1 MPDGDQDAR
10 LIQLFEQALAQP
22 AHRRESW
29 ARRACGADREL
40 ADRLVAL
47 LRADADDRDP
57 VAELVGTGARWLE
70 QSVAGMTGQRFG
82 PWRVSGEIGHGG
94 MGTVLAAERDDDE
107 YRKRV
112 AIKLIR
118 GFPDRERL
126 QRLRVERQIL
136 ADLDHPNIARLVD
149 GGSTRDGQ
157 PWLAIDFVDGEPIDR
172 WCAMHRI
179 SQHRR
184 ARLLIQ
190 IASAVHFAHQQLII
204 HRDIKPANVL
214 VTDDGTPKLLDF
226 GIAKL
231 LETADT
237 SGGDTQ
243 MRYYTPNY
251 SSPEQVGGRA
261 VSTLSDV
268 YSLGKLVEAVLR
280 SGREKAALARE
291 PAAIIARATAT
302 EPAERY
308 PSASA
313 LAADL
318 QRWLDGE
325 AVQALA
331 ARRGYRLLRFVARHR
346 VAVGACALAVV
357 IAGGLVWRI
366 VVESD
371 RARRS
376 AIRAEQTLGF
386 LTGLIDAARPEMA
399 QGRDVTVAQVLERGG
414 TQLAADTDA
423 SPTLKASIAAT
434 LAGAWHALDEFSRAA
449 SLYRRAAELATEA
462 GDTPAA
468 LRARAKA
475 LVAHTR
481 GGRAAEVTE
490 AAEALS
496 ADFLRLDPGD
506 PALRADVLNDWA
518 VWANEAG
525 RVEQAREALLEVI
538 ELRRMLGD
546 EATLAAAEHN
556 LAISEDRLGNF
567 KAALAAVESSLERK
581 RRVLGPDHPSTL
593 LGLRSLA
600 VFAGKAGQFE
610 RASRALDTMLE
621 QRIRLFGADNPKL
634 SADYNERASALHDA
648 GNYARAIALYQ
659 RALALDAQLD
669 DQPARHIYL
678 NNLAAAH
685 EDRGDFAAAEPL
697 LERSL
702 ALREQRFGTD
712 HATTLRARH
721 NLARLL
727 LQLERTDRARSLAD
741 DTLRRYRRVL
751 GPEHPATR
759 NSRLL
764 QARIRWAAAPKSRS
778 PAPLMRAAQ
787 AVLDDAGPSSRR
799 GLNARAVL
807 ARALLQAGRFDEAF
821 TRLERIVD
829 DYRAAFGPEHPR
841 AARLQLQL
849 ARIDQAQGRHR
860 AAEARLTAAA
870 PVLRRSLVPDAP
882 ALALLACLREAGR
895 DTCG

>member
-1 MPDGDQDAR
+1 MPDGDRDEQ
-10 LIQLFEQALAQP
+10 LIERFERALAQP

-29 ARRACGADREL
+29 ARSACGDDREL

-47 LRADADDRDP
+47 LRADADERDP
-57 VAELVGTGARWLE
+57 VAERVGNGARWLE
-70 QSVAGMTGQRFG
+70 RSAAGTVGQRFG
-82 PWRVSGEIGHGG
+82 PWRVSGEIGQGG

-118 GFPDRERL
+118 GFADRDRL

-136 ADLDHPNIARLVD
+136 ADLDHPNIARLID

-179 SQHRR
+179 SPHRR

-190 IASAVHFAHQQLII
+190 VANAVHFAHQRLII

-214 VTDDGTPKLLDF
+214 VTADGSPRLLDF

-231 LETADT
+231 LETADG
-237 SGGDTQ
+237 SSGDTQ

-251 SSPEQVGGRA
+251 SSPEQVQGRA

-280 SGREKAALARE
+280 AGPEKAALARE
-291 PAAIIARATAT
+291 PAAIVARATAT

-346 VAVGACALAVV
+346 VAVGAYALAAV
-357 IAGGLVWRI
+357 IAAGLVWRI
-366 VVESD
+366 VLESD
-371 RARRS
+371 RARQ
-376 AIRAEQTLGF
+376 AAVRAEQTLGF
-386 LTGLIDAARPEMA
+386 LTGLIEAARPEMA
-399 QGRDVTVAQVLERGG
+399 QGRDVTVAQILERGG
-414 TQLAADTDA
+414 AQLAVDTNA
-423 SPTLKASIAAT
+423 SPTLKASIAT
-434 LAGAWHALDEFSRAA
+434 SLAAAWHALDEFSRAA
-449 SLYRRAAELATEA
+449 SLYQRAAELAAET
-462 GDTPAA
+462 GDTATA

-481 GGRAAEVTE
+481 GGRVAEVTD
-490 AAEALS
+490 AAEALT
-496 ADFLRLDPGD
+496 ADFQRLDPGD

-518 VWANEAG
+518 VWANKAG

-538 ELRRMLGD
+538 ELRRGLGD
-546 EATLAAAEHN
+546 EAALAAAEHN
-556 LAISEDRLGNF
+556 LSISENRLGNVQ
-567 KAALAAVESSLERK
+567 AALAAVESSLERK
-581 RRVLGPDHPSTL
+581 QRVLGPDHPSTL
-593 LGLRSLA
+593 LGLRSFA
-600 VFAGKAGQFE
+600 VFAGNAGQFE
-610 RASRALDTMLE
+610 RASRALDTLLE

-697 LERSL
+697 LEESL
-702 ALREQRFGTD
+702 ALREERFGTD
-712 HATTLRARH
+712 HAATLRARH

-727 LQLERTDRARSLAD
+727 LRLERTERAGALAED
-741 DTLRRYRRVL
+741 NLRRYRQVL
-751 GPEHPATR
+751 GPEHSA
-759 NSRLL
+759 SRSSNLL
-764 QARIRWAAAPKSRS
+764 LARIRWAAAPPPRS
-778 PAPLMRAAQ
+778 PAPLIRAAQ
-787 AVLDDAGPSSRR
+787 AVLDHAGASSRR
-799 GLNARAVL
+799 GLNAREVL
-807 ARALLQAGRFDEAF
+807 ARALLDAGRFDAAYP
-821 TRLERIVD
+821 RLERIVE

-860 AAEARLTAAA
+860 AAEARLAAA
-870 PVLRRSLVPDAP
+870 TPALRDSLVPDAP
-882 ALALLACLREAGR
+882 ALALLGCLREAGR
-895 DTCG
+895 EPCG